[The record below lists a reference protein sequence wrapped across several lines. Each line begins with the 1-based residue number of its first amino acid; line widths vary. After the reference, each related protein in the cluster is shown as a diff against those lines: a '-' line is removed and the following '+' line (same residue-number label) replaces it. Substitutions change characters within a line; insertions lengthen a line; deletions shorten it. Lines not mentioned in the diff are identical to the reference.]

1 VERNDYALMASHQER
16 RCHNTAYATGP
27 IKTAQVMDDCV
38 PEDWPD
44 GKLADLAVV
53 YGALNGDG
61 FGEAVSLT
69 LALVGDSVFIRHF
82 EWGRRP

>member
-1 VERNDYALMASHQER
+1 MASHQGR
-16 RCHNTAYATGP
+16 RCHNAAYATGP

>member
-1 VERNDYALMASHQER
+1 MERNDYALMASHQER

-27 IKTAQVMDDCV
+27 IKTAQVMDDCAH
-38 PEDWPD
+38 EDLLD

-61 FGEAVSLT
+61 FGDAVSLT
-69 LALVGDSVFIRHF
+69 LAQVGDSVFTRHF

>member
-1 VERNDYALMASHQER
+1 MASHQER